1 MQRDNAQL
9 GLIQP
14 PFSIAISS
22 VEEIARI
29 ALATRYILFVKSRLL
44 LIVALFVKS
53 LRETATRLICEIA
66 HTACFS
72 SHLRSQSEA
81 TVSCK
86 RWNLWHCFRMWGYGV
101 CVPPKPNK
109 IEKFRFE
116 NLQVANIMK
125 MTIVSWDIIIIINAL
140 PSTSSKSSWSKWWRC
155 FK

>member
-72 SHLRSQSEA
+72 SDLRRQFLA
-81 TVSCK
+81 DLQKVKFMTLLQNVGI
-86 RWNLWHCFRMWGYGV
+86 WG
-101 CVPPKPNK
+101 VPPKPALK
-109 IEKFRFE
+109 IC
-116 NLQVANIMK
+116 
-125 MTIVSWDIIIIINAL
+125 
-140 PSTSSKSSWSKWWRC
+140 KWPI
-155 FK
+155 FIYL